1 MPLLALTSGP
11 VACKTGLPRVGS
23 ESARVSA
30 MTHETN
36 LVGFKPSFTGER
48 ELVSSEGNGRARMA
62 VAHNAI
68 PQCHSRAW
76 PLRQSGE
83 GETTRWVVNW
93 SIGDAGLP
101 RLRMRSSG
109 ALGNLEMLT

>member
-1 MPLLALTSGP
+1 MPLLALKSGP

-83 GETTRWVVNW
+83 GETTRWAMN
-93 SIGDAGLP
+93 
-101 RLRMRSSG
+101 
-109 ALGNLEMLT
+109 